1 MHRNSC
7 VKYSRFLDHGSCYDI
22 FDEIKMPRCPAP
34 TIHPVNLCASSLTG
48 DICQGDSGG
57 ALVALDKIKRNY
69 VLNGIVSFN
78 LGCNSRT
85 NDGKM
90 AF

>member
-1 MHRNSC
+1 MGRNSF

-48 DICQGDSGG
+48 DICKGDSGG
-57 ALVALDKIKRNY
+57 GLVGLDYYKR
-69 VLNGIVSFN
+69 L
-78 LGCNSRT
+78 
-85 NDGKM
+85 
-90 AF
+90 